1 MKDYY
6 VIGLMSGTSID
17 GVDLVYVNFFFN
29 KYWSFKILKFKTYE
43 YDKDWQNIL
52 KNLSDKDL
60 DSIKLI
66 DKNYTKL
73 LSEYISSFIEE
84 FSIKEIDFIS
94 SHGHTALHDPSNSIT
109 YQIGNLKE
117 LSDYI
122 GLKVICDFR
131 AQDVKLGGQ
140 GAPLVPVGEKY
151 IFQEYDNLINLG
163 GFANITIKSNNNLTA
178 YDICPVNIVFN
189 HLSNLRHLK
198 YDDKGKIA
206 SSGKLNIELFDCLQS
221 LDYYKQIS
229 PKSLGIEWV
238 NKNILPL
245 INSFSEI
252 PLEDL
257 LNTFSKHFASQIASN
272 IKSTKKTLITGGG
285 AYNDYLIQNI
295 INLTESEI
303 IIPSSEI
310 IEYKEALIFGFL
322 GVLKD
327 LNINNCYSSVT
338 GATKDHSS
346 GNIFIPKI

>member
-1 MKDYY
+1 M
-6 VIGLMSGTSID
+6 
-17 GVDLVYVNFFFN
+17 
-29 KYWSFKILKFKTYE
+29 
-43 YDKDWQNIL
+43 
-52 KNLSDKDL
+52 
-60 DSIKLI
+60 
-66 DKNYTKL
+66 
-73 LSEYISSFIEE
+73 SEYILKFIEE
-84 FSIKEIDFIS
+84 FSIKQIDFIS
-94 SHGHTALHDPSNSIT
+94 SHGHTALHDPSNFIT

-151 IFQEYDNLINLG
+151 IFPEYDNLINLG

-189 HLSNLRHLK
+189 YLSNSKDLK
-198 YDDKGKIA
+198 YDHKGKIA
-206 SSGKLNIELFDCLQS
+206 LSGKLNIELFNYLQS
-221 LDYYKQIS
+221 LDYYKQVS
-229 PKSLGIEWV
+229 PKSLGVEWV
-238 NKNILPL
+238 NKNIYP
-245 INSFSEI
+245 IIDSFSEI

-272 IKSTKKTLITGGG
+272 INSAKKTLITGGG
-285 AYNDYLIQNI
+285 AYNDYLIKNI

-303 IIPSSEI
+303 IIPNSEI

>member
-1 MKDYY
+1 MKNYY

-17 GVDLVYVNFFFN
+17 GVDLVYANFFYD
-29 KYWSFKILKFKTYE
+29 KHWSFKILKSKTYE
-43 YDKDWQNIL
+43 YDMDWQNIL
-52 KNLSDKDL
+52 KNLADKDL

-73 LSEYISSFIEE
+73 LSEYILKFIEE
-84 FSIKEIDFIS
+84 FSIKQIDFIS

-151 IFQEYDNLINLG
+151 IFPEYDNLINLG

-229 PKSLGIEWV
+229 PKSLGVEWV

-272 IKSTKKTLITGGG
+272 IKSAKKTLITGGG

-295 INLTESEI
+295 IDLTESEI

>member
-1 MKDYY
+1 MKNYF
-6 VIGLMSGTSID
+6 VIGVMSGTSID
-17 GVDLVYVNFFFN
+17 GVDLVYVNFS
-29 KYWSFKILKFKTYE
+29 YDVSWSFNIINSQTYK
-43 YDKDWQNIL
+43 YDKEWKNIL
-52 KNLSDKDL
+52 SNLLNKNIE
-60 DSIKLI
+60 SIKKI
-66 DKNYTKL
+66 DKNYTKI
-73 LSEYISSFIEE
+73 LSNYILQFIKE
-84 FSIKEIDFIS
+84 FSIQKIDFIS
-94 SHGHTALHDPSNSIT
+94 SHGHTALHDPQNFMT
-109 YQIGNLKE
+109 YQIGNLPE
-117 LSDYI
+117 LSSYT

-131 AQDVKLGGQ
+131 DQDVKLGGQ

-151 IFQEYDNLINLG
+151 IFPEYHTLINLG
-163 GFANITIKSNNNLTA
+163 GFANITKKSNNTLIA

-221 LDYYKQIS
+221 LDYYKQVS
-229 PKSLGIEWV
+229 PKSLGVEWV
-238 NKNILPL
+238 NKNIFPL

-257 LNTFSKHFASQIASN
+257 LNTFSKHFASQIANN
-272 IKSTKKTLITGGG
+272 IKITDKTLITGGG

-295 INLTESEI
+295 MDLTESEI

-338 GATKDHSS
+338 GAMKDHSS

>member
-1 MKDYY
+1 MKNYY
-6 VIGLMSGTSID
+6 VLGLMSGTSID
-17 GVDLVYVNFFFN
+17 GIDLVYANFVFN
-29 KYWSFKILKFKTYE
+29 KYWSFKILGSKTYQ
-43 YDKDWQNIL
+43 YNNDWQKIL

-66 DKNYTKL
+66 DKSYTKL
-73 LSEYISSFIEE
+73 LSKYILKFIDD
-84 FSIKEIDFIS
+84 FSIKKIDFIS
-94 SHGHTALHDPSNSIT
+94 SHGHTALHDPLNSIT
-109 YQIGNLKE
+109 YQIGNLKD
-117 LSDYI
+117 LSAYI

-131 AQDVKLGGQ
+131 LQDVKLGGQ

-151 IFQEYDNLINLG
+151 IFPEYDTLINLG
-163 GFANITIKSNNNLTA
+163 GFANITIKSNNNLIA

-189 HLSNLRHLK
+189 HLSNLIDLK
-198 YDDKGKIA
+198 YDHKGKIA
-206 SSGKLNIELFDCLQS
+206 LSGKLNIELFNCLQS
-221 LDYYKQIS
+221 LDYYKQVS
-229 PKSLGIEWV
+229 PKSLGVEWV
-238 NKNILPL
+238 NQIIFPI

-257 LNTFSKHFASQIASN
+257 LNTFSKHFASQIADN
-272 IKSTKKTLITGGG
+272 IKSTGKILITGGG

-295 INLTESEI
+295 KDLTGSEI
-303 IIPSSEI
+303 IIPNSEI

-338 GATKDHSS
+338 GAIKDHSS

>member
-52 KNLSDKDL
+52 KNLIDKDQN
-60 DSIKLI
+60 SIKLI

-73 LSEYISSFIEE
+73 LSKYILRFIEE
-84 FSIKEIDFIS
+84 FSIKKIDFVS

-117 LSDYI
+117 LTNYT

-131 AQDVKLGGQ
+131 VEDIKLGGQ

-151 IFQEYDNLINLG
+151 IFPEYDTLINIG
-163 GFANITIKSNNNLTA
+163 GFANITIKSNNNLIA

-189 HLSNLRHLK
+189 HLSNLINLK
-198 YDDKGKIA
+198 YDDKGKIS
-206 SSGKLNIELFDCLQS
+206 SSGKINLELFNHLQS
-221 LDYYKQIS
+221 IDYYKQVS
-229 PKSLGIEWV
+229 PKSLGVEWV
-238 NKNILPL
+238 KEVIIPI
-245 INSFSEI
+245 INNFLEI
-252 PLEDL
+252 PVEDL
-257 LNTFSKHFASQIASN
+257 LNTFSKHFAFQIANN
-272 IKSTKKTLITGGG
+272 IKSSNKTLITGGG

-295 INLTESEI
+295 IDLTESEI

-338 GATKDHSS
+338 GAIKDHCS

>member
-1 MKDYY
+1 MKNYY

-17 GVDLVYVNFFFN
+17 GVDLVYANFFYD
-29 KYWSFKILKFKTYE
+29 KHWSFKILKSKTYE
-43 YDKDWQNIL
+43 YDMDWQNIL

-151 IFQEYDNLINLG
+151 IFPEYDNLINLG

-221 LDYYKQIS
+221 LDYYKQTS
-229 PKSLGIEWV
+229 PKSLGVEWV
-238 NKNILPL
+238 NKNIFPL

-257 LNTFSKHFASQIASN
+257 LNTFSKHFASQIANN
-272 IKSTKKTLITGGG
+272 IKSTDKTLITGGG

-295 INLTESEI
+295 MDLTESEI
-303 IIPSSEI
+303 IIPNSEI
-310 IEYKEALIFGFL
+310 IEYKEALIFSFL

-338 GATKDHSS
+338 GAIKDHSS

>member
-1 MKDYY
+1 MKNYY
-6 VIGLMSGTSID
+6 VLGLMSGTSID
-17 GVDLVYVNFFFN
+17 GIDLVYANFVFN
-29 KYWSFKILKFKTYE
+29 KYWSFKILESKTYQ
-43 YDKDWQNIL
+43 YNNDWQKIL

-66 DKNYTKL
+66 DKSYTKL
-73 LSEYISSFIEE
+73 LSKYILKFIDD
-84 FSIKEIDFIS
+84 FSIKKIDFIS
-94 SHGHTALHDPSNSIT
+94 SHGHTALHDPLNSIT
-109 YQIGNLKE
+109 YQIGNLND
-117 LSDYI
+117 LSTYV

-131 AQDVKLGGQ
+131 VQDVKLGGQ

-151 IFQEYDNLINLG
+151 IFPEYDTLINLG
-163 GFANITIKSNNNLTA
+163 GFANITIKSNNNLIA

-189 HLSNLRHLK
+189 HLSNLIDLK
-198 YDDKGKIA
+198 YDHKGKIA
-206 SSGKLNIELFDCLQS
+206 LSGKLNIELFNCLQS
-221 LDYYKQIS
+221 LDYYKQVS
-229 PKSLGIEWV
+229 PKSLGVEWV
-238 NKNILPL
+238 NQIIFPI

-257 LNTFSKHFASQIASN
+257 LNTFSKHFASQIADN
-272 IKSTKKTLITGGG
+272 IKSNGKILISGGG

-295 INLTESEI
+295 KDLTCSEI
-303 IIPSSEI
+303 IIPNSEI

-338 GATKDHSS
+338 GAIKDHSS

>member
-1 MKDYY
+1 MKNYY

-17 GVDLVYVNFFFN
+17 GVDLVYANFF
-29 KYWSFKILKFKTYE
+29 YDIHWSFKILKSKTYE
-43 YDKDWQNIL
+43 YDMDWQNIL

-131 AQDVKLGGQ
+131 AQDIKLGGQ

-151 IFQEYDNLINLG
+151 IFPEYDNLINLG

-206 SSGKLNIELFDCLQS
+206 LSGKLNFELFNCLQS
-221 LDYYKQIS
+221 LDYYKQVS
-229 PKSLGIEWV
+229 PKSLGVEWV

-257 LNTFSKHFASQIASN
+257 LNTFSKHFASQIAIN
-272 IKSTKKTLITGGG
+272 IKSAKKTLITGGG

-295 INLTESEI
+295 IDLTESEI

>member
-1 MKDYY
+1 MKNYF
-6 VIGLMSGTSID
+6 VIGVMSGTSID
-17 GVDLVYVNFFFN
+17 GVDLVYANFFYD
-29 KYWSFKILKFKTYE
+29 KHWSFKILKSKTYE
-43 YDKDWQNIL
+43 YDMDWQNIL

-73 LSEYISSFIEE
+73 LSDYILKFIEE
-84 FSIKEIDFIS
+84 FSIKQIDFIS

-117 LSDYI
+117 LTNYI

-131 AQDVKLGGQ
+131 VEDIKLGGQ

-151 IFQEYDNLINLG
+151 IFPEYDTLINIG
-163 GFANITIKSNNNLTA
+163 GFANITIKSNNNLIA

-189 HLSNLRHLK
+189 HLSNLKDLK

-206 SSGKLNIELFDCLQS
+206 LSGKLNIELFNHLQS
-221 LDYYKQIS
+221 IDYYKQVS
-229 PKSLGIEWV
+229 PKSLGVEWV
-238 NKNILPL
+238 KEVIIPI
-245 INSFSEI
+245 INNFLEI
-252 PLEDL
+252 PVEDL

-322 GVLKD
+322 GILRD
-327 LNINNCYSSVT
+327 QNINNCYSSVT
-338 GATKDHSS
+338 GANKDHSS
-346 GNIFIPKI
+346 GNILIPKI

>member
-1 MKDYY
+1 MKNYY

-17 GVDLVYVNFFFN
+17 GVDLVYANFFYD
-29 KYWSFKILKFKTYE
+29 KHWSFKILKSKTYD
-43 YDKDWQNIL
+43 YDMDWKNIL
-52 KNLSDKDL
+52 KNLADKDL

-73 LSEYISSFIEE
+73 LSEYILKFIEE
-84 FSIKEIDFIS
+84 FSIKQIDFIS
-94 SHGHTALHDPSNSIT
+94 SHGHTALHDPSNFIT

-151 IFQEYDNLINLG
+151 IFPEYDNLINLG

-257 LNTFSKHFASQIASN
+257 LNTFSKHFASQIDSN
-272 IKSTKKTLITGGG
+272 IKSAKKTLITGGG

>member
-1 MKDYY
+1 MKNYY

-17 GVDLVYVNFFFN
+17 GVDLVYANFFYD
-29 KYWSFKILKFKTYE
+29 KHWSLKILKSKTYE
-43 YDKDWQNIL
+43 YDMDWQNIL
-52 KNLSDKDL
+52 KNLADKDL

-73 LSEYISSFIEE
+73 LSEYILKFIEE
-84 FSIKEIDFIS
+84 FSIKQIDFIS
-94 SHGHTALHDPSNSIT
+94 SHGHTALHDPSNSVT

-131 AQDVKLGGQ
+131 VQDIKFGGQ

-151 IFQEYDNLINLG
+151 LFPEYNTLINLG

-189 HLSNLRHLK
+189 HLSNLRQLK

-206 SSGKLNIELFDCLQS
+206 SSGKLNNELFDCLQS

-229 PKSLGIEWV
+229 PKSLGVEWV
-238 NKNILPL
+238 NQNIFPI
-245 INSFSEI
+245 INCFSEI

-295 INLTESEI
+295 IDLTESEI
-303 IIPSSEI
+303 IIPNSDI

-338 GATKDHSS
+338 GAMKDHSS

>member
-52 KNLSDKDL
+52 KNLIDKDQN
-60 DSIKLI
+60 SIKLI

-73 LSEYISSFIEE
+73 LSKYILRFIEE
-84 FSIKEIDFIS
+84 FSIKKIDFVS

-117 LSDYI
+117 LTNYT

-131 AQDVKLGGQ
+131 VEDIKLGGQ

-151 IFQEYDNLINLG
+151 IFPEYDTLINIG
-163 GFANITIKSNNNLTA
+163 GFANITIKSNNNLIA

-189 HLSNLRHLK
+189 HLSNLINLK
-198 YDDKGKIA
+198 YDDKGKIS
-206 SSGKLNIELFDCLQS
+206 SSGKINLELFNHLQS
-221 LDYYKQIS
+221 IDYYKQVS
-229 PKSLGIEWV
+229 PKSLGVEWV
-238 NKNILPL
+238 KEVIIPI
-245 INSFSEI
+245 INNFLEI
-252 PLEDL
+252 PVEDL
-257 LNTFSKHFASQIASN
+257 LNTFSKHFAVQIANN
-272 IKSTKKTLITGGG
+272 IKSSNKTLITGGG

-295 INLTESEI
+295 IDLTESEI

-338 GATKDHSS
+338 GAIKDHCS

>member
-1 MKDYY
+1 
-6 VIGLMSGTSID
+6 MSGTSID
-17 GVDLVYVNFFFN
+17 GVDLVYANFFYD
-29 KYWSFKILKFKTYE
+29 KHWSFKILKSKTYE
-43 YDKDWQNIL
+43 YDMGWQNIL

-73 LSEYISSFIEE
+73 LSDYILKFIEE
-84 FSIKEIDFIS
+84 FSIKQIDFIS

-131 AQDVKLGGQ
+131 VQDIKLGGQ

-151 IFQEYDNLINLG
+151 IFPEYDTLINIG
-163 GFANITIKSNNNLTA
+163 GFANITIKSNNNLIA

-189 HLSNLRHLK
+189 HLSNLINLK
-198 YDDKGKIA
+198 YDDKGKIS
-206 SSGKLNIELFDCLQS
+206 SSGKINLELFNHLQS
-221 LDYYKQIS
+221 IDYYKQVS
-229 PKSLGIEWV
+229 PKSLGVEWV
-238 NKNILPL
+238 KEVIIPI
-245 INSFSEI
+245 INNFLEI
-252 PLEDL
+252 PVEDL
-257 LNTFSKHFASQIASN
+257 LNTFSKHFAFQIANN
-272 IKSTKKTLITGGG
+272 IKSSNKTLITGGG

-295 INLTESEI
+295 IDLTESEI

-338 GATKDHSS
+338 GAIKDHCS

>member
-52 KNLSDKDL
+52 KNLIDKDQN
-60 DSIKLI
+60 SIKLI

-73 LSEYISSFIEE
+73 LSKYILSFIEE
-84 FSIKEIDFIS
+84 FSIKKLDFVS
-94 SHGHTALHDPSNSIT
+94 SHGHTAIHNPSSSIT

-117 LSDYI
+117 LSNYI

-131 AQDVKLGGQ
+131 VQDIKLGGQ

-151 IFQEYDNLINLG
+151 IFPEYDNLINLG

-206 SSGKLNIELFDCLQS
+206 LSGKLNFELFNCLQS
-221 LDYYKQIS
+221 LDYYKQVS
-229 PKSLGIEWV
+229 PKSLGVEWV
-238 NKNILPL
+238 NKNILP
-245 INSFSEI
+245 IISSFSEI

-257 LNTFSKHFASQIASN
+257 LNTFSKHFASQIAIN
-272 IKSTKKTLITGGG
+272 IKSAKKTLITGGG
-285 AYNDYLIQNI
+285 VYNDYLIQNI